1 MKLTELKATV
11 LKQMIFDLLVDEH
24 PPTSIGDPAQKRP
37 TFVNDN
43 TKIRY
48 CIYGLSIELLA
59 GKVTVKDMTGT
70 MDSYTEVTN
79 RYFLVSVIE
88 NLTLRRFISA
98 DEELKVKTDK
108 IDRRRIR
115 RRSV

>member
-1 MKLTELKATV
+1 MKLIELKATV

-24 PPTSIGDPAQKRP
+24 PPVSIGDPDQKRP
-37 TFVNDN
+37 VFVNDN

-48 CIYGLSIELLA
+48 CIYGLSVEMLG

-70 MDSYTEVTN
+70 MDCYTEVTN
-79 RYFLVSVIE
+79 RYFLAAIIE
-88 NLTLRRFISA
+88 NLTLRRFIET
-98 DEELKVKTDK
+98 EETLQVKTDK
-108 IDRRRIR
+108 SDRKRER